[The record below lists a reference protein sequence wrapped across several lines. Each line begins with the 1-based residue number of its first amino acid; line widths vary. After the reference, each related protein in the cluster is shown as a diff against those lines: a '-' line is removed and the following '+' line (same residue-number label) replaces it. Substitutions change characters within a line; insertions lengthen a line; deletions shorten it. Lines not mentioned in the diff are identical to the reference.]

1 MRSPPHL
8 EVTVSALPSNT
19 VRRGEPSRTAHWVA
33 ALRAVHQLLDEPLVL
48 PDPIALSVL
57 GVSAEAALRDDPFVL
72 NDPLSRGVRAAIVAR
87 SRFVEDELLRRVAA
101 GVRQYVL
108 LGAGLDTF
116 AYRSALCVGPRSP
129 ATATAPRGGEQ
140 LSAERPSDSCF
151 ADPQL
156 RVFEVDHAGTQR
168 WKQQLLAEAGIHAP
182 SALSFVPLDFE
193 RDDLGAAL
201 AQAGFRSDQPACVS
215 WMGVTTYLTADA
227 VLRMLRAMAGLAA
240 GSCVCF
246 DYRVPAA
253 MLDPVERMIDEVIGR
268 KAAAAGEPWLS
279 TFDPAQLQAQL
290 LEAGFGSADSTTPDD
305 LNACYF
311 ARRKD
316 GLRLGGS
323 LRIMCARTAGVP

>member
-1 MRSPPHL
+1 M
-8 EVTVSALPSNT
+8 SAMPSNI
-19 VRRGEPSRTAHWVA
+19 VRRGEPSRSAHWVA

-48 PDPIALSVL
+48 SDPIALSLL
-57 GVSAEAALRDDPFVL
+57 GASAEAALRNDPFAL
-72 NDPLSRGVRAAIVAR
+72 NDPISRGVRAAMVAR
-87 SRFVEDELLRRVAA
+87 SRFVEDALSRGVAA

-116 AYRSALCVGPRSP
+116 AYRSPYP
-129 ATATAPRGGEQ
+129 
-140 LSAERPSDSCF
+140 
-151 ADPQL
+151 DPQL

-168 WKQQLLAEAGIHAP
+168 WKQQLLADAGIPEP

-193 RDDLGAAL
+193 RDDLVGVL
-201 AQAGFRSDQPACVS
+201 AQAGFRADEPACVS

-227 VLRMLRAMAGLAA
+227 VLRMLRAMAGFAS

-253 MLDPVERMIDEVIGR
+253 MLDPVERLVDEVIGA

-290 LEAGFGSADSTTPDD
+290 LEAGFSSADSTTPDE

-316 GLRLGGS
+316 GLRTGGG
-323 LRIMCARTAGVP
+323 LRIMCARTAGVPRG